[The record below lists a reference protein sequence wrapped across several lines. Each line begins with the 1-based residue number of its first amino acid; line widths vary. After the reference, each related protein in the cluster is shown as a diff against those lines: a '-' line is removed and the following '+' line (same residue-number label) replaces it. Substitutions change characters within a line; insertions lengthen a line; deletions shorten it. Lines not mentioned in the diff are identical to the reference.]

1 MIRFC
6 DGYMISVDKN
16 EISRQNLLS
25 AIWKEHLEN
34 YVFAVRDGEKWHYI
48 TYIDVLTDCNIWDN
62 LSNRDNYMI
71 NMFLKLAMTF
81 LGRIRGIHLY
91 R

>member
-48 TYIDVLTDCNIWDN
+48 TYIDVLTD
-62 LSNRDNYMI
+62 
-71 NMFLKLAMTF
+71 
-81 LGRIRGIHLY
+81 
-91 R
+91 

>member
-25 AIWKEHLEN
+25 VICKEHLEN
-34 YVFAVRDGEKWHYI
+34 YVFAVMDEKNGI
-48 TYIDVLTDCNIWDN
+48 TLHILMCLLIIIYGTI
-62 LSNRDNYMI
+62 
-71 NMFLKLAMTF
+71 
-81 LGRIRGIHLY
+81 
-91 R
+91 